1 MRALILFLILVN
13 LAFYYWVNHYDSGH
27 RVPDQPQSVAG
38 YKPIQLLSE
47 RTANDGSSE
56 SQVEKTARTPQAL
69 PSQTSAAD
77 AKCYSLG
84 PFAKEQKSDEIYE
97 KLFTAGIQARQR
109 QVNERRPKSYWVYLE
124 ARESQQEAEET
135 VEFLSKNNI
144 TEYYIWLTPP
154 QKYAVSLG
162 LFKKLSTAREKMA
175 DIKALGLEPKM
186 EVRFDEITEYWV
198 DFDQENRRPQPE
210 IIEQMLIENDR
221 MLILETKCL

>member
-1 MRALILFLILVN
+1 MRALILFLVLVN
-13 LAFYYWVNHYDSGH
+13 LAFYYWANHYDSGH
-27 RVPDQPQSVAG
+27 VVPDQPQSVAG

-47 RTANDGSSE
+47 RTANGRSFE
-56 SQVEKTARTPQAL
+56 TQAGKTELAPQASKIQTRL
-69 PSQTSAAD
+69 PD
-77 AKCYSLG
+77 EKCYSLG

-97 KLFTAGIQARQR
+97 KLFSAGIQAKQR
-109 QVNERRPKSYWVYLE
+109 QVNERHPKSYWVYLQ

-144 TEYYIWLTPP
+144 NEYYIWLTPP

-162 LFKKLSTAREKMA
+162 LFKKLTTAREKMA
-175 DIKALGLEPKM
+175 DIKELGLEPKM

-198 DFDQENRRPQPE
+198 DFDHENSRPQPE